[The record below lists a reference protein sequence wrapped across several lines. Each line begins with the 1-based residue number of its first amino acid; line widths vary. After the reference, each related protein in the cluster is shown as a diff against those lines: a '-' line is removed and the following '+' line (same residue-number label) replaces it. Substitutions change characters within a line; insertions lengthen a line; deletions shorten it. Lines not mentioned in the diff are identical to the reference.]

1 MSKMNNECTVFTR
14 KKERQNYIVYSCI
27 FSVWTQIYSYI
38 YSGRNLHSF
47 VQNNHIHY
55 WWTWKISWT
64 FVCYSVS
71 MQLYQYCHFTFTCR
85 VSLHF
90 YKSFVLSSFFL
101 FFFFQVW
108 DFCKDFF
115 PVCIC
120 SMHTAGNERWK
131 AGQNSDI
138 LLYIWKLILQTWGEI
153 LAQLKLMAKLQWGR
167 ISPLRTKLKYFHPY
181 KLRTETCFQQDIISY
196 YLASSKESFVVCPA
210 RCLKE
215 IRMKK
220 NKNHCKFH
228 FTDLFKQRPI
238 KSCM

>member
-101 FFFFQVW
+101 FFFFKFETFAKISFLYV
-108 DFCKDFF
+108 FVLC
-115 PVCIC
+115 
-120 SMHTAGNERWK
+120 
-131 AGQNSDI
+131 I
-138 LLYIWKLILQTWGEI
+138 LLAMRGEKL
-153 LAQLKLMAKLQWGR
+153 AKTQIFYCTYG
-167 ISPLRTKLKYFHPY
+167 
-181 KLRTETCFQQDIISY
+181 
-196 YLASSKESFVVCPA
+196 SSFCRPGV
-210 RCLKE
+210 
-215 IRMKK
+215 
-220 NKNHCKFH
+220 KFW
-228 FTDLFKQRPI
+228 P
-238 KSCM
+238 SWN